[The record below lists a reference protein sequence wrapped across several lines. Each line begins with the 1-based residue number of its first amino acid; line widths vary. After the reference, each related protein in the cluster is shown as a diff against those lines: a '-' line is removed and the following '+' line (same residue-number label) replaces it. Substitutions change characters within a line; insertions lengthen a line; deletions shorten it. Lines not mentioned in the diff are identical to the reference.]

1 MEHIEHTLFSRWA
14 SDSTLSLHTAA
25 QIVAW
30 AAHCNQLSDTLLR
43 SLLERGSLRALP
55 LGDDAVA
62 VTDKL
67 LMRYPED
74 KAQDLEAIE
83 LGRAFLEAGA
93 LIRKIVTTGGPNL
106 SGCEGIDDGAVKAVS
121 KRCAGL
127 VTLQLRDC
135 LELTGAFLEKLA
147 RNCPQLHRLTVDGCS
162 RITDQS
168 IQAFL
173 LESTRYFNSLEL

>member
-1 MEHIEHTLFSRWA
+1 MQVEEEQEAIWTPIPAEHSLQRLCLQVITAKMEHIEHTLFSRWA

-55 LGDDAVA
+55 LGDDAIA

-106 SGCEGIDDGAVKAVS
+106 RYTKQTA
-121 KRCAGL
+121 
-127 VTLQLRDC
+127 TLN
-135 LELTGAFLEKLA
+135 T
-147 RNCPQLHRLTVDGCS
+147 
-162 RITDQS
+162 
-168 IQAFL
+168 
-173 LESTRYFNSLEL
+173 

>member
-1 MEHIEHTLFSRWA
+1 MQVEEEQEAIWTPIPAEQSLQRLCLQVITAKMEHIEHTLFSRWA
-14 SDSTLSLHTAA
+14 ADSTLSLHTAA

-30 AAHCNQLSDTLLR
+30 AAHSNQLSDTLLR
-43 SLLERGSLRALP
+43 SVLERGSLRALP

-106 SGCEGIDDGAVKAVS
+106 
-121 KRCAGL
+121 
-127 VTLQLRDC
+127 
-135 LELTGAFLEKLA
+135 
-147 RNCPQLHRLTVDGCS
+147 
-162 RITDQS
+162 
-168 IQAFL
+168 
-173 LESTRYFNSLEL
+173 RYTKQTAT